1 MINRRKLAIAL
12 VIMVLS
18 GLAVPAWCQGLD
30 AGPATP
36 DPLAPVEVNK
46 PAPAAPGAPVTP
58 MAVKPADDV
67 HPIVARVRER
77 LAATPAR
84 GSEAD
89 KEDYAGLVAFYAENS
104 GQPIWTSKDGFTP
117 RATQAMAEI
126 RRADDWGLKASAFDL
141 PTLPDGQ
148 ATDEVL
154 ADAEIKLGLAALKYG
169 RYARGGRLDPPSVS
183 RMFDQKPVIY
193 DPKSLLQA
201 LAITDEADTADAYL
215 RNLHPKHPQFAR
227 LRQAMLAA
235 RGATADDSP
244 SVVKIPAGPAI
255 KPGQEHPHIALL
267 RQRLAIPAAADGS
280 ETLYDEALATAV
292 KAVQVQNGLDQTGVL
307 NTATRS
313 ALNGADRPSP
323 GGNLQRIIVNM
334 ERWRWMP
341 DDLGEIYVW
350 DSVPEQMTAVY
361 DHGKEVLAEKIVV
374 GKPSSPTPIFSAD
387 MQFIIFH
394 PSWGVP
400 PGMKAYE
407 LAPLLRNAGGGW
419 FFFSSGAS
427 AVLRGYGLHV
437 SRSGRPIDPDSVNWS
452 SVDIQSFDFTQ
463 PPGPTNVLGIVKFRF
478 PNKHDVYMHD
488 TPERHLFG
496 GAIRAFS
503 HGCMRV
509 QNPVK
514 LAEVLLAHDKGWSSD
529 QVQEYVRRGG
539 EIKLTTPIPV
549 HVTYFTAVV
558 DDAGKT
564 LFRPDIYGLDSR
576 VASRLE
582 GQAVNLATSSIERP
596 EAIEKSDLPSRAKA
610 RPRQKAAS
618 SQSNNP
624 FAGIFGN

>member
-1 MINRRKLAIAL
+1 MINRRLLAIAL
-12 VIMVLS
+12 VMALMG

-36 DPLAPVEVNK
+36 DPLAPVEVSK
-46 PAPAAPGAPVTP
+46 PAPAAPGAPVAPT
-58 MAVKPADDV
+58 AGPADTV
-67 HPIVARVRER
+67 HPIVALVRER

-89 KEDYAGLVAFYAENS
+89 KEDYAGLVAFYAES
-104 GQPIWTSKDGFTP
+104 HGPPIWTSKDGFTP
-117 RATQAMAEI
+117 RAMQAMAEI
-126 RRADDWGLKASAFDL
+126 RRADDWGLKASAFEL
-141 PTLPDGQ
+141 PTLPDSQ

-154 ADAEIKLGLAALKYG
+154 ADAEIKLSLAALKYG
-169 RYARGGRLDPPSVS
+169 RFARGGRLDPPSVS
-183 RMFDQKPVIY
+183 RMFDRKPVIY

-201 LAITDEADTADAYL
+201 LAVTDDTETADAYL

-235 RGATADDSP
+235 RGARADDP
-244 SVVKIPAGPAI
+244 LPLVKIPPGPAI
-255 KPGQEHPHIALL
+255 KPGQEHPHVALL
-267 RQRLAIPAAADGS
+267 RQRLAIPAPADGN

-292 KAVQVQNGLDQTGVL
+292 KAIQVENGLDQTGVI
-307 NTATRS
+307 NTATRN

-323 GGNLQRIIVNM
+323 GSNLQRIIVNM

-341 DDLGEIYVW
+341 ENLGDIYVW
-350 DSVPEQMTAVY
+350 DSVPEQMTSVY
-361 DHGKEVLAEKIVV
+361 EQGKQVLSEKIVV

-400 PGMKAYE
+400 PGMKASE

-427 AVLRGYGLHV
+427 AVLRGYGLQV
-437 SRSGRPIDPDSVNWS
+437 SRGGHPVNPDSINWS

-463 PPGPTNVLGIVKFRF
+463 PPGPSNVLGIVKFRF

-488 TPERHLFG
+488 TPERNLFG

-514 LAEVLLAHDKGWSSD
+514 LAEVLLAHDKGLSSD

-558 DDAGKT
+558 DDDGKIQ
-564 LFRPDIYGLDSR
+564 FPPDIYGLDGR

-582 GQAVNLATSSIERP
+582 GQAVHLTTSSTERP
-596 EAIEKSDLPSRAKA
+596 EVIEKSNLPARAKA

-618 SQSNNP
+618 SQSYNP
-624 FAGIFGN
+624 FAAIFGN